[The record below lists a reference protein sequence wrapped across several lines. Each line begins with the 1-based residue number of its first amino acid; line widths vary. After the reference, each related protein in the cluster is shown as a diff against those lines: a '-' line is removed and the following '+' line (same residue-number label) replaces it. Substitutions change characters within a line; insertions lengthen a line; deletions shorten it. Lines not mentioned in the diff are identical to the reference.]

1 MLALTSMS
9 KAHASGPRFRNLF
22 TVLMALLM
30 SGCDGGMSLLLS
42 LGAGAA
48 VGSWW
53 ARNQRRQRALPAAS
67 APLPALN
74 PAEQR
79 VIEQHLR
86 GELALVQAGEAVSIE
101 REWLARARLGAL
113 LVSQWRLEDAKEVY
127 LWGRPP
133 KDPRL
138 ASLTAFGRHE
148 IDLLT
153 QSADQNKLETLRADR
168 QRALSLASKEHLSA
182 LEAAWNA
189 LEGLCLIRMGRA
201 REGADLISPSL
212 PNLSQS
218 PSRVVYHYHLGQ
230 AFEHMHEIPAA
241 IEQYRRCSEAAPG
254 TRLASEA
261 QSRQGMLGSGQPG
274 SVGFR
279 ALPPRLPEMKRGRAL
294 GAGQADGDSVLGEAN
309 SKVPS
314 AASSSP
320 SFEDDSEDPGSDD
333 R

>member
-1 MLALTSMS
+1 
-9 KAHASGPRFRNLF
+9 
-22 TVLMALLM
+22 
-30 SGCDGGMSLLLS
+30 MSLLLS

-67 APLPALN
+67 TPLPALN

-113 LVSQWRLEDAKEVY
+113 LVSQWRLDEAKDVY
-127 LWGRPP
+127 LWGRHP

-153 QSADQNKLETLRADR
+153 QSADLNKLETLRADR
-168 QRALSLASKEHLSA
+168 QRALSLASKEHLGA
-182 LEAAWNA
+182 LEASWNA

-212 PNLSQS
+212 PILSQS

-261 QSRQGMLGSGQPG
+261 QSRQSMLSSGQPG
-274 SVGFR
+274 SIGFR
-279 ALPPRLPEMKRGRAL
+279 ALPPRLPEMKPGRAL
-294 GAGQADGDSVLGEAN
+294 GSGQDDPTTMLDEAD
-309 SKVPS
+309 
-314 AASSSP
+314 SSGSRSP
-320 SFEDDSEDPGSDD
+320 SFEDDGQDDSQDP
-333 R
+333 RWKKR